1 MKFIFAEK
9 GTEYFSYY
17 LHALLINIGFYE
29 FKSHFLVLYFQN
41 NYFAL
46 KHFSFL
52 ESFKINTIKY
62 ECIRG
67 MQRKLLYK
75 IQSILQP

>member
-1 MKFIFAEK
+1 MKFIFTEK
-9 GTEYFSYY
+9 ASEYFSYY
-17 LHALLINIGFYE
+17 LRALLINIGFYE

-52 ESFKINTIKY
+52 ESLNKY
-62 ECIRG
+62 
-67 MQRKLLYK
+67 Y
-75 IQSILQP
+75 